1 MSNITI
7 TNNDLGNV
15 ILEGADFRDELIK
28 FLGLDT
34 FVAGTILARQEVVLA
49 VANGVD
55 TGTGDG
61 TATVITV
68 VPGTVVPIAG
78 AYVLTCT
85 TAVAT
90 GGIFQLTDPNGAII
104 ASDLIMALATPTTFE
119 AGGLSMLLTVGAAD
133 WIVGDIFTITVVADG
148 DLVPFVVAGAGGAQI
163 PLAILTFDISVT
175 GAEDVSSRVAVVGKF
190 RKERLVIDAD
200 GDASNVDN
208 AVIDALRVHGLTPID
223 VQELNI
229 LDNQ

>member
-1 MSNITI
+1 MSNVEI
-7 TNNDLGNV
+7 TNVDTGQP
-15 ILEGADFRDELIK
+15 ILENARFVDDLITVPGAQTL
-28 FLGLDT
+28 L
-34 FVAGTILARQEVVLA
+34 AGTILARQEVVLA

-68 VPGTVVPIAG
+68 VPGTQVPIAG
-78 AYVLTCT
+78 AWVLTCT

-90 GGIFQLTDPNGAII
+90 GGIFQLTDPNGNVV
-104 ASDLIMALATPTTFE
+104 ASDLIMTLATPTTFD

-148 DLVPFVVAGAGGAQI
+148 KLVPYVVAGAGGAQI
-163 PLAILTFDISVT
+163 PLAILTYAITSA
-175 GAEDVSSRVAVVGKF
+175 GAGDEPARVGIAGDY
-190 RKERLVIDAD
+190 RLERLVIDAD
-200 GDASNVDN
+200 GDASNIDQ
-208 AVIDALRVHGLTPID
+208 AVQDELRDYSLVPIP
-223 VQELNI
+223 VKELNI